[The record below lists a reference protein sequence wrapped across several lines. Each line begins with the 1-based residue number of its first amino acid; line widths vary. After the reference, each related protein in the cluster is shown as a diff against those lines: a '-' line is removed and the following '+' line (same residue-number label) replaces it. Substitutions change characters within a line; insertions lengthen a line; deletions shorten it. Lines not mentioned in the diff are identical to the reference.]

1 MGGVIYEGT
10 SQTLIREVT
19 TGLMEELEGVKR
31 TRFAR
36 SGRGRGEDE
45 GRLQV
50 TLGKRAGRVV
60 LHEMSIQ
67 LFESSGS
74 RTGLAPDP
82 PPHVGQPAQD
92 TTAIR
97 AELLSQ
103 PTLACS
109 CVHSRRLLEHP

>member
-1 MGGVIYEGT
+1 
-10 SQTLIREVT
+10 
-19 TGLMEELEGVKR
+19 
-31 TRFAR
+31 
-36 SGRGRGEDE
+36 
-45 GRLQV
+45 
-50 TLGKRAGRVV
+50 
-60 LHEMSIQ
+60 MSIQ

-103 PTLACS
+103 PT
-109 CVHSRRLLEHP
+109 RLLLCSFKEAPGASLKRHLPETVLAFKELLRPPIGGR